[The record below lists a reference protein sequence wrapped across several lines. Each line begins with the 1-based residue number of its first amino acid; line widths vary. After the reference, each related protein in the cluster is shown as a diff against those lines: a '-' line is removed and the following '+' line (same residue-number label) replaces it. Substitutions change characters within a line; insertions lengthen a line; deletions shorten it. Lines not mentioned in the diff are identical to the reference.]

1 MTEPTFRSDMK
12 VELIDF
18 MGGDGCHVRGGLGVI
33 RDDFA
38 GPGGWSQGLRLLN
51 LSDEEVGVEFNKA
64 AVDTARAAG
73 FKRWLVDVTSDAVR
87 NYAWGPIRLYI
98 ASPPC
103 QTFSMAGKGAG
114 REHMTNILRAVDG
127 VAAGWLPEDAVAA
140 LGDEQLDERTV
151 LVLEPMRVIVAH
163 RPRNVAL
170 EQVPPVL
177 PVWERYAER
186 LREQGYSVWT
196 GLLHAEQYG
205 VPQTRKRAVLIASL
219 DREVAPPTPTHSR
232 YYPRSP
238 ERLDDGVA
246 PWVSMAQ
253 ALGWVDEVTL
263 RSNYGTGG
271 DPAARGERSGGEPAP
286 TITSK
291 AGRNKWLRHNAGH
304 RDRPRDPETG
314 RQIVRDADGGDYY
327 LRFPTDRPA
336 PTITS
341 GISGAGW
348 DDAVSQDGVRWVPDA
363 PNGGDTSS
371 FAPEIV
377 AAPGYR
383 KAGDGPRQ
391 SQPGSLRVTVQEAG
405 VLQSFPAA
413 YPWQG
418 SKTKQFEQVGNAV
431 PPLLAAAVI
440 AAVLGIPFEVAEQME
455 DIFAEK
461 MPLTFAAWRSD
472 E

>member
-1 MTEPTFRSDMK
+1 M
-12 VELIDF
+12 
-18 MGGDGCHVRGGLGVI
+18 I

-51 LSDEEVGVEFNKA
+51 LSDGEVGVEFDKA

-87 NYAWGPIRLYI
+87 NYAWGDIDLYI

-114 REHMTNILRAVDG
+114 RTHMTNILRAVDG

-163 RPRNVAL
+163 KFRNVAL

-177 PVWERYAER
+177 PIWERYAER

-205 VPQTRKRAVLIASL
+205 APPTRKRAVLIASL

-238 ERLDDGVA
+238 EKLDDGVL

-253 ALGWVDEVTL
+253 ALGWGMTQRPYPTVAPGTAAGGTDPAAVGGSGARRLIREEMA
-263 RSNYGTGG
+263 SGHWTGG
-271 DPAARGERSGGEPAP
+271 DGYGEAAPPVALRSPQSIAGGPRATRSQDEPAV
-286 TITSK
+286 TVTSNFSR
-291 AGRNKWLRHNAGH
+291 AAWTSEPPPVALRTLNSGEQRERPVTEPAFSVTGSGRNIGSA
-304 RDRPRDPETG
+304 
-314 RQIVRDADGGDYY
+314 
-327 LRFPTDRPA
+327 
-336 PTITS
+336 
-341 GISGAGW
+341 
-348 DDAVSQDGVRWVPDA
+348 WVPDA
-363 PNGGDTSS
+363 PNGGDTSWSQHRPSPTIVGS

-391 SQPGSLRVTVQEAG
+391 SQPGSIRVTVQEAG
-405 VLQSFPAA
+405 VLQSFPAD

-418 SKTKQFEQVGNAV
+418 NKTKQFEQVGNAV

-440 AAVLGIPFEVAEQME
+440 AAVLGIPFEGRRAG
-455 DIFAEK
+455 
-461 MPLTFAAWRSD
+461 
-472 E
+472 

>member
-1 MTEPTFRSDMK
+1 M
-12 VELIDF
+12 
-18 MGGDGCHVRGGLGVI
+18 I

-51 LSDEEVGVEFNKA
+51 LSDGEVGVEFDKA

-127 VAAGWLPEDAVAA
+127 VAAGWLPENAVAA

-238 ERLDDGVA
+238 EKLDDGVA

-253 ALGWVDEVTL
+253 ALGWGMTQRPYPTVAP
-263 RSNYGTGG
+263 GTAAGG
-271 DPAARGERSGGEPAP
+271 TDPAALGGSGARRLIREEMALGRWAGGDGYGEVAPPVALRTLNSGEQHERPITEPAFSVAGSGRNIGSTWVPGAMGDVRSSRGTVRDVDEPAP
-286 TITSK
+286 TVTSSMDN
-291 AGRNKWLRHNAGH
+291 GN
-304 RDRPRDPETG
+304 
-314 RQIVRDADGGDYY
+314 
-327 LRFPTDRPA
+327 F
-336 PTITS
+336 
-341 GISGAGW
+341 
-348 DDAVSQDGVRWVPDA
+348 RWVPEA
-363 PNGGDTSS
+363 PNGGDTSWSERRPSPTIVGS

-391 SQPGSLRVTVQEAG
+391 SQPGSIRVTVQEAG
-405 VLQSFPAA
+405 VLQSFPAN

-418 SKTKQFEQVGNAV
+418 NKTKQFEQVGNAV

-440 AAVLGIPFEVAEQME
+440 AAVLGIPFEGRRAG
-455 DIFAEK
+455 
-461 MPLTFAAWRSD
+461 
-472 E
+472 